1 MNSTRELYRTR
12 AIQLFIFS
20 FILTTI
26 AFAFIGVMFWNHYES
41 SKEITKQ
48 ALEVEN
54 IEGNILLYD
63 ETLTMSARMYTSTA
77 NAMWEERYNQT
88 VPLLDSALAK
98 AEAVA
103 PEAFKMAIQKT
114 DKANQALIEKE
125 MKAFELAKKGNTE
138 LAYSTVMDVSYQ
150 EYKKTYAE
158 GMIELTQAMKG
169 KVELLQQKNEKRA
182 TLASTITLI
191 IVPFLLFVWF
201 NTLRLIRNYIVTQ
214 HNLKQ
219 EILIHN
225 KELEQKVLD
234 RTFEIQQKNEE
245 LSASEE
251 ELRQN
256 LEELQAIQDQLSMVN
271 QELSSNFS
279 ILEEKNKVIAQKNQ
293 NITASIN
300 YAKRIQDAMLT
311 KSEVISKALPNS
323 FIYFQ
328 PRDIVSGDFFYFN
341 KIKNKLIIAAV
352 DCTGHGVPGAFMSL
366 IGNNLLNQIVE
377 YQNVLEP
384 SEILT
389 ILDKLVANV
398 LNQSHSTMRDGM
410 DIALCVVD
418 MEKNIVEYAGAKNP
432 LRYIKKGIM
441 HTIKADRI
449 SVGGNFGNKKQV
461 VFTTHSLKIEEPTY
475 FYIYSDGFQDQ
486 FGGEKDKKFTIKK
499 FTQTIIEAS
508 KEPFFMQRDVFDHR
522 FQEWKG
528 IEKRQIDDVLVIGFE
543 VAPS

>member
-41 SKEITKQ
+41 SREITKQ

-63 ETLTMSARMYTSTA
+63 EILTMSARMYTSTA
-77 NAMWEERYNQT
+77 NSMWEERYNQT
-88 VPLLDSALAK
+88 VPLLDSALAN
-98 AEAVA
+98 AQAIA
-103 PEAFKMAIQKT
+103 PQAFASAIEKT

-125 MKAFELAKKGNTE
+125 IKAFELAKEGNTE

-158 GMIELTQAMKG
+158 GMVELTQTMKG
-169 KVELLQQKNEKRA
+169 KVEVLQQKNEKRA

-201 NTLRLIRNYIVTQ
+201 NTLRLIRKYIVTQ
-214 HNLKQ
+214 HNLRE
-219 EILIHN
+219 EIIGHN
-225 KELEQKVLD
+225 RQLEQKVSD
-234 RTFEIQQKNEE
+234 RTAEIQEKNEE

-256 LEELQAIQDQLSMVN
+256 LEELQAIQDQLSIAN
-271 QELSSNFS
+271 QELSENFS
-279 ILEEKNKVIAQKNQ
+279 ALEDKNKVIAQKNL

-311 KSEVISKALPNS
+311 KSEVVSKILPNS

-341 KIKNKLIIAAV
+341 KVGNKLIIAAV

-366 IGNNLLNQIVE
+366 IGNNLLTQIIE
-377 YQNVLEP
+377 YQHVLEP

-389 ILDKLVANV
+389 TLDQLVASV
-398 LNQSHSTMRDGM
+398 LNQSYSTMRDGM
-410 DIALCVVD
+410 DVALCVLD
-418 MEKNIVEYAGAKNP
+418 LEQNKVEYAGAKNP
-432 LRYIKKGIM
+432 LIYIQNGIIKK
-441 HTIKADRI
+441 IKADRL
-449 SVGGNFGNKKQV
+449 SVGGNLGNKKQV
-461 VFTTHSLKIEEPTY
+461 HFTTHTLKIEEPTY
-475 FYIYSDGFQDQ
+475 FYIYSDGYQDQ
-486 FGGEKDKKFTIKK
+486 FGGENDKKYTVKRFM
-499 FTQTIIEAS
+499 QTINEAA
-508 KEPFFMQRDVFDHR
+508 KEPFFMQREVFDQKL
-522 FQEWKG
+522 QEWKG
-528 IEKRQIDDVLVIGFE
+528 QDKRQIDDVLVMGFE
-543 VAPS
+543 VNPS